1 MIASI
6 MTNYVTSAVLEE
18 APCLS
23 YEVFINYKVA
33 VVAKLKTSKGDFIAF
48 YTRTPTSLIR
58 ELSSMKAGDKIDIF
72 FRFES
77 LQLDVCRDKEKVKC
91 FYDVKIHEGDIMRF
105 KQCLWHEEIPIPE
118 VDIAHTDIDMFKA
131 KFGLPVEKLPK
142 PKRLK
147 NWMKP
152 KKTEERNNGFV
163 GFWLPSYQSFDIIVG

>member
-1 MIASI
+1 MK
-6 MTNYVTSAVLEE
+6 NYVTSAVLEE

-23 YEVFINYKVA
+23 FKVFINYKVA
-33 VVAKLKTSKGDFIAF
+33 VVAKLKTSKGDFIEF
-48 YTRTPTSLIR
+48 YKSTPTSLIR
-58 ELSSMKAGDKIDIF
+58 ELANMKAGDKIDIF
-72 FRFES
+72 FRFET
-77 LQLDVCRDKEKVKC
+77 LEGGEKVKC

-118 VDIAHTDIDMFKA
+118 VDIAHTDIDKV
-131 KFGLPVEKLPK
+131 KFGLPFEKLPK

-152 KKTEERNNGFV
+152 KKTEERNSGIV

>member
-23 YEVFINYKVA
+23 YEVFINYKGA

-48 YTRTPTSLIR
+48 YTRTPPSLIR
-58 ELSSMKAGDKIDIF
+58 ELSSLKAGDKIDIF
-72 FRFES
+72 FRFETFEGVE
-77 LQLDVCRDKEKVKC
+77 QVKC

-105 KQCLWHEEIPIPE
+105 KQCLWHEELP
-118 VDIAHTDIDMFKA
+118 VIARIDMAKA
-131 KFGLPVEKLPK
+131 KYGLPLEKLPK

-152 KKTEERNNGFV
+152 KKTEERNSGFV
-163 GFWLPSYQSFDIIVG
+163 GFWLPSYQSFDIVVG

>member
-23 YEVFINYKVA
+23 DEVFINYKVA

-48 YTRTPTSLIR
+48 YKSTPPSLIR

-72 FRFES
+72 FRFET
-77 LQLDVCRDKEKVKC
+77 LQLGVCKDKERMKC

-105 KQCLWHEEIPIPE
+105 KHCLWHEEMP
-118 VDIAHTDIDMFKA
+118 VIARIDMVKV
-131 KFGLPVEKLPK
+131 KYGLPFEKLPK

-152 KKTEERNNGFV
+152 KKTEERNSGFV

>member
-23 YEVFINYKVA
+23 YEVFINYKGA

-48 YTRTPTSLIR
+48 YTRTPPSLIH
-58 ELSSMKAGDKIDIF
+58 ELSSMKAGYKIDIF
-72 FRFES
+72 FRFET
-77 LQLDVCRDKEKVKC
+77 LEGGEKVKC

-118 VDIAHTDIDMFKA
+118 VDIAHTDVDMFKA
-131 KFGLPVEKLPK
+131 KFGLPFEKLPK

-152 KKTEERNNGFV
+152 KKTEERNSGFV

>member
-1 MIASI
+1 

-23 YEVFINYKVA
+23 YEVFINYKGA

-48 YTRTPTSLIR
+48 YKSTPTSLIR
-58 ELSSMKAGDKIDIF
+58 ELASMKAGDKIDIF
-72 FRFES
+72 FRFET
-77 LQLDVCRDKEKVKC
+77 LEGGEQVKC

-118 VDIAHTDIDMFKA
+118 VDIAHTDIDKV
-131 KFGLPVEKLPK
+131 KFGLPFEKLPK

-152 KKTEERNNGFV
+152 KKTEERNSGIV